1 MSLGD
6 AVRLLILLG
15 QSFVLGEAY
24 FMNRL
29 SVAEFHDSTITLL
42 DKPLVIENALE
53 WRDCQYWWKHILTR
67 SGSEAVTV
75 EECDGITG
83 RSPRTSRTIPL
94 HKAVQLAMSKS
105 SHSTPIYISSQG
117 RSCSTDQLPFYDLLE
132 SLFHLSEDYFPL
144 FALHAPITDKLI
156 LAGEGA
162 SSRLQRHP
170 YTNYCLGLAGNSLWR
185 LLPPEQEFQRS
196 EPIHLKAWEEFQ
208 FSIGDQLSQ
217 GGMFELRHK
226 DVEPTDDSD
235 EIAFMDN
242 EKFMYYQHLAQH
254 EHLLRPSLAVSDE
267 WMSTVLLDGDLLV
280 VPPNWWY
287 QSYNMEMSIS
297 LESQR
302 CHDLSKVVGHI
313 VENSNLSVPPRLL
326 QRTEFHSIEDA
337 KQLIDE
343 LFELLQ
349 QEAQSKQPRGDS
361 ML

>member
-1 MSLGD
+1 MG
-6 AVRLLILLG
+6 
-15 QSFVLGEAY
+15 
-24 FMNRL
+24 
-29 SVAEFHDSTITLL
+29 H
-42 DKPLVIENALE
+42 
-53 WRDCQYWWKHILTR
+53 
-67 SGSEAVTV
+67 
-75 EECDGITG
+75 
-83 RSPRTSRTIPL
+83 
-94 HKAVQLAMSKS
+94 
-105 SHSTPIYISSQG
+105 
-117 RSCSTDQLPFYDLLE
+117 
-132 SLFHLSEDYFPL
+132 
-144 FALHAPITDKLI
+144 
-156 LAGEGA
+156 
-162 SSRLQRHP
+162 
-170 YTNYCLGLAGNSLWR
+170 
-185 LLPPEQEFQRS
+185 
-196 EPIHLKAWEEFQ
+196 
-208 FSIGDQLSQ
+208 QLSQ

-226 DVEPTDDSD
+226 DVETTDDTD

-302 CHDLSKVVGHI
+302 CHDLSNVVGHI

-326 QRTEFHSIEDA
+326 QRTEFHSVEDA
-337 KQLIDE
+337 RQLIDE